1 MFRVKNLKAVKPI
14 GQPLKIRLLSRA
26 YGWLMTFELTPSP
39 HLIRYLPNY
48 SMNANEIGMNEM
60 KLHVQFHFIH
70 WLSYDVGLVYDKENL
85 ASDKPSGAGAS
96 LSCTYA
102 ARKYITESYTL

>member
-1 MFRVKNLKAVKPI
+1 
-14 GQPLKIRLLSRA
+14 
-26 YGWLMTFELTPSP
+26 
-39 HLIRYLPNY
+39 
-48 SMNANEIGMNEM
+48 M